1 MRMQWYAATGV
12 DSCRG
17 RSSSQ
22 ASRLAGRLRCMST
35 DDDHAAAAAVC
46 CCCFTPLLQLG
57 VSATY
62 KELAP
67 GLTVGFSGTVPDVDS
82 GAAPAL
88 APARPP

>member
-1 MRMQWYAATGV
+1 
-12 DSCRG
+12 
-17 RSSSQ
+17 
-22 ASRLAGRLRCMST
+22 MST